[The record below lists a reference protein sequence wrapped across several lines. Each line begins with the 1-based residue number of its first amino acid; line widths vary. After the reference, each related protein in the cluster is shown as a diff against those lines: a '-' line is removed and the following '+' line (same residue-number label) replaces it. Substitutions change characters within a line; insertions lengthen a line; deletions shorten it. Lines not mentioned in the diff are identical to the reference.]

1 MDASL
6 LKAPKAKLHLWM
18 GAHLS
23 CNGKNNLSHTE
34 RCTLMALA
42 VKSIIAQTI
51 KFSSVCISYSTD
63 EPITEELSVALEKLI
78 EHYSPAWAAVIIQP
92 EKLATFEHYEK
103 IRESMILSSS
113 NSILKLAPIDYITF
127 LNYDCLLGT
136 KRVEGFQLAFIKKMV
151 EQQKVTDWS
160 RYQIEDLPMVNK
172 IRRQVYT
179 DCAFF
184 SLDVVDYVI
193 EMYGMAVGTA
203 DCHNPS
209 NNEYV
214 SYIVSLEMFDQA
226 LDLTREETIKTS
238 NEMFDY
244 LYLSAVQMKLEL
256 KSSNLV
262 KYRTGQISYYY
273 RVYHCRRPGDS
284 LVVEVLPTE
293 SPTIDGPSANKEN

>member
-18 GAHLS
+18 GAHLTS
-23 CNGKNNLSHTE
+23 SGKNNLSHAE

-63 EPITEELSVALEKLI
+63 EPITEELSSALEKLI

-92 EKLATFEHYEK
+92 KKLATFEHYEK

-113 NSILKLAPIDYITF
+113 KSILKLAPIDYITF
-127 LNYDCLLGT
+127 LNYDCLLGP
-136 KRVEGFQLAFIKKMV
+136 KRVEGCQLAFIKKMV

-184 SLDVVDYVI
+184 SLDVADYSI
-193 EMYGMAVGTA
+193 QMHGMAIGTA
-203 DCHNPS
+203 YCGSPS

-214 SYIVSLEMFDQA
+214 SYIISVEFFDQA
-226 LDLTREETIKTS
+226 MNLTRDETIQVS
-238 NEMFDY
+238 DGMFEY
-244 LYLSAVQMKLEL
+244 LFLSAVQMKLEGNPS
-256 KSSNLV
+256 KLV

-273 RVYHCRRPGDS
+273 RVYRGRSPGDS
-284 LVVEVLPTE
+284 LTVQVLPTD
-293 SPTIDGPSANKEN
+293 SPAGQEN